1 MPIFRSPQSWDL
13 ECIATARGNMF
24 SIFTPYRPRFPWI
37 RLLVGAYFSIASIIG
52 LLRIASMKHLT
63 NPYLKPVAVL
73 TLVAG
78 VFLLGWGVWAAI
90 ALRNSENLVEKKN
103 Q

>member
-1 MPIFRSPQSWDL
+1 
-13 ECIATARGNMF
+13 MF
-24 SIFTPYRPRFPWI
+24 SIFTPPKRRFPWV
-37 RLLVGAYFSIASIIG
+37 RLTVGAYFSIASIIG
-52 LLRIASMKHLT
+52 LLRIAAMKHVT

-90 ALRNSENLVEKKN
+90 ARRNSENLIEKKN